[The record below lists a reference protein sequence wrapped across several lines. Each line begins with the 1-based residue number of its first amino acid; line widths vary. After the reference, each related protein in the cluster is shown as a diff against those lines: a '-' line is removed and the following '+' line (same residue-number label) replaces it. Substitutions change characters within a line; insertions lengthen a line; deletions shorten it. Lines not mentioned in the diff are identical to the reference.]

1 MNNQK
6 TKNKIEVMKQ
16 KVQLAI
22 QTLYDCPPLTIT
34 EAGKGFYGRVF
45 KVTLAVAPFVL
56 SVKLFD
62 EPQYMVM
69 QASEQGF
76 MHSLGVVKVPAVFHV
91 FQTQDTNAL
100 VMEWAEGDNLGQMP
114 LPNQPTRDAIGWD
127 VVDQAVALHGVT
139 NPTYGYLSGKQ
150 FPTWQS
156 FYRDLSRQML
166 DRINSGSDR
175 GLLDKAY
182 LELMQYAYEHFDDI
196 FSEQVVAPSLLHG
209 DLNIGN
215 VIVQDDAVSAIIDPM
230 GVMWGDREL
239 ELFQFE
245 CSGSDKYDLLEK
257 YFSINPPS
265 KKFELKNAYYKT
277 FAEANHYARIDHPQD
292 DNLLEFLAQLER
304 TIVKYHL

>member
-1 MNNQK
+1 
-6 TKNKIEVMKQ
+6 MKQ

-22 QTLYDCPPLTIT
+22 QTLYDCPPLSIND
-34 EAGKGFYGRVF
+34 AGKGFYGRVF
-45 KVTLAVAPFVL
+45 KVTLPLAPYVL

-62 EPQYMVM
+62 HPRYMLM
-69 QASEQGF
+69 QAREQGF

-91 FQTQDTNAL
+91 FQSQDTNAL
-100 VMEWAEGDNLGQMP
+100 VMEWAEGENLGQMP
-114 LPNQPTRDAIGWD
+114 LPNQSTRDVIAWD
-127 VVDQAVALHGVT
+127 VVGQAVALHGVT

-150 FPTWQS
+150 YPTWQA
-156 FYRDLSRQML
+156 FYCDLSRQML
-166 DRINSGSDR
+166 DRITSASDR

-182 LELMQYAYEHFDDI
+182 LNLMTYAYGRFDEI
-196 FSEQVVAPSLLHG
+196 FSEQVVAPSLIHG

-215 VIVQDDAVSAIIDPM
+215 VIVQDDAVSALIDPM

-257 YFSINPPS
+257 YFSIITPS

>member
-1 MNNQK
+1 
-6 TKNKIEVMKQ
+6 MKR

-22 QTLYDCPPLTIT
+22 QTLYNCPPLTIT

-76 MHSLGVVKVPAVFHV
+76 MHSLGVVKVPKVLHV
-91 FQTQDTNAL
+91 LQSQDINAL

-114 LPNQPTRDAIGWD
+114 LPEQPIRDAIGWE

-139 NPTYGYLSGKQ
+139 NKTYGYLSGKQ
-150 FPTWQS
+150 YPTWQA
-156 FYRDLSRQML
+156 FYIDLSLQML
-166 DRINSGSDR
+166 ERISSASDR
-175 GLLDKAY
+175 GLLDKEY
-182 LELMQYAYEHFDDI
+182 LDLMTYAYNRFDKI
-196 FSEQVVAPSLLHG
+196 FAEQVKAPSLLHG

-215 VIVQDDAVSAIIDPM
+215 VIVQNNSVSALIDPM

-245 CSGSDKYDLLEK
+245 CSGSDKYDLLDK

-265 KKFELKNAYYKT
+265 KKFSLKNAYYKT

-292 DNLLEFLAQLER
+292 DNLLDFLTELER
-304 TIVKYHL
+304 AIVKYNL